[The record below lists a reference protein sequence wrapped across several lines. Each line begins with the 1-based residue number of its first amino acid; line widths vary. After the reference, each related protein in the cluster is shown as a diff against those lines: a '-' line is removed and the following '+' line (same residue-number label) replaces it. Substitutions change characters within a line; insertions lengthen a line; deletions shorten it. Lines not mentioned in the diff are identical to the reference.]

1 MKRGPSSK
9 TSAPKRQA
17 IDADKLL
24 AESLENTDI
33 AGVRLALERG
43 ANANGLMKSKYEG
56 RLPLPYLHYAVSIS
70 DVAFTEALIDAGTD
84 PNIRSIDQTT
94 ALHEAIAND
103 NHDALALLLSKGAS
117 VDIYD
122 MTLGTP
128 LMYAVTFDNLKIAQL
143 LLQHGADM
151 HHPGYSYASPLLC
164 AITLEKTEMIAFFV
178 SHGAILENC
187 YKKSNSPD
195 ARVFNLKL
203 EYFKQQREHYPLIC
217 RFFRALADKDIE
229 QIESLLI
236 HPKVQELI
244 ISSDN
249 LVLQLLMQNKH
260 FSLIRRLLA
269 NPHVSG
275 GFTIEATIALVNA
288 EKFRSH
294 LLEIPAVKAQ
304 VLNNNELASQLLKT
318 AISQNRYSEAALYL
332 MDYNANPNVIDDL
345 EDNIL
350 TIVHIVN
357 RLIHQTES
365 TLSNNLID
373 RIDRLIKISRSLIND
388 YRSLHSELGNHI
400 QTNAA
405 EFNPQTLNVLRSL
418 IDNTYDDSYIQEL
431 KDRLEFGVE
440 DRPLEILGGNTLKD
454 YVQKLTSKKPFSE
467 QFEKA
472 GIKIP
477 RNSQLICPITG
488 DVMSVPVSFSE
499 LQEVKRS
506 NQTSQEMK
514 TFYFDYEIF
523 KRWYKTSHTNPMTRT
538 KFDWSEVQPAP
549 HLVEQMNMMLQDN
562 KLRPKHKKLR
572 S

>member
-1 MKRGPSSK
+1 MKRGPSTK

-17 IDADKLL
+17 IDADTLL
-24 AESLENTDI
+24 AESLKNTDI
-33 AGVRLALERG
+33 AGVKLALKTG
-43 ANANGLMKSKYEG
+43 ANANGEMKSKNNRG
-56 RLPLPYLHYAVSIS
+56 RPLPYLHYAVSIS
-70 DVAFTEALIDAGTD
+70 DVAFTQALIDAGAD
-84 PNIRSIDQTT
+84 PNIRSSNETT
-94 ALHEAIAND
+94 APHEAIASS
-103 NHDALALLLSKGAS
+103 NHDALALLLSSGAT
-117 VDIYD
+117 VDLYD
-122 MTLGTP
+122 VTLGTP
-128 LMYAVTFDNLKIAQL
+128 LMYAVKFDNLKIAQL

-151 HHPGYSYASPLLC
+151 HHLGYSYASPLLC
-164 AITLEKTEMIAFFV
+164 AITLEKNEMIALFE
-178 SHGAILENC
+178 SHGATLQNC
-187 YKKSNSPD
+187 YIKSNTPY

-203 EYFKQQREHYPLIC
+203 ECFIKQREHYPTIC
-217 RFFRALADKDIE
+217 RFFKALADKDIE

-244 ISSDN
+244 ISPDN
-249 LVLQLLMQNKH
+249 LLLQLLMQNKH
-260 FSLIRRLLA
+260 FSLTRHLLA
-269 NPHVSG
+269 NPHVSDR
-275 GFTIEATIALVNA
+275 FTIEATMALVNA

-332 MDYNANPNVIDDL
+332 MDYNANPNVIDEL
-345 EDNIL
+345 EDEIL

-365 TLSNNLID
+365 ALSNDLID
-373 RIDRLIKISRSLIND
+373 RIEKLIQISHSLIND
-388 YRSLHSELGNHI
+388 YRSFHNELSNYI

-405 EFNPQTLNVLRSL
+405 EFNLQTLNVLRNL
-418 IDNTYDDSYIQEL
+418 ADNTYDESYIQEL

-454 YVQKLTSKKPFSE
+454 YVQQLSSKTPFTK

-477 RNSQLICPITG
+477 RHSQLICPITG

-514 TFYFDYEIF
+514 TFYYDYEVF
-523 KRWYKTSHTNPMTRT
+523 KKWYKTSHTNPMTRT

-562 KLRPKHKKLR
+562 KLKPKHKKLR